1 METKDTSLIKT
12 ELIIK
17 IFNLLRDNELTIAE
31 AQDIIEIIEIIEIEL
46 YQQMHFNKRDKHRH
60 ILPLGKK
67 YGKF

>member
-31 AQDIIEIIEIIEIEL
+31 AQDIIEIIEIEL
-46 YQQMHFNKRDKHRH
+46 YQQMHFNKRDKQRH

>member
-1 METKDTSLIKT
+1 METKDTSLTKT

-17 IFNLLRDNELTIAE
+17 IFNLLRDNELSIAE
-31 AQDIIEIIEIIEIEL
+31 AQDIIEIIEIEL
-46 YQQMHFNKRDKHRH
+46 YQQMRFTTRDKKRH

>member
-31 AQDIIEIIEIIEIEL
+31 AQDIIEIIEIEL